1 MVPSCSRRRVTA
13 DRHSYVVHGLQCDIK
28 GNRMPVPSQT
38 QGVVPRPVTPHSPT
52 CSACHHSP
60 YTSSHFQINAILMA
74 RSHTW
79 NHHQSFVL
87 PAVAVAVAVQHT
99 HTHTHTRHPWDSS
112 QHRRP
117 VEERTVALTSSS
129 GTQDAFRYAC
139 LIMNFFFHLVKY
151 ESECLGC
158 QLWPHYRLI

>member
-60 YTSSHFQINAILMA
+60 SMSSHFQINAILMA

-79 NHHQSFVL
+79 NHHQTFVL
-87 PAVAVAVAVQHT
+87 PAVAVAVQHT
-99 HTHTHTRHPWDSS
+99 HTHATHEIPLSTVGLWRSGRWRSRPHQGRRTPSDTR
-112 QHRRP
+112 
-117 VEERTVALTSSS
+117 V
-129 GTQDAFRYAC
+129 
-139 LIMNFFFHLVKY
+139 
-151 ESECLGC
+151 
-158 QLWPHYRLI
+158 